1 MPRRTT
7 PGRTT
12 PGRTT
17 PGRTTLGRT
26 TLGRTTLA
34 AASLLAAG
42 LLVLTAC
49 TGGGGDPVPTA
60 TGEPDPDASVAIR
73 LVLEPGN
80 LDIRETAGAALD
92 QILVDNI
99 YQGLVARTPEQD
111 IVPALASDW
120 TVSPDGLTYTF
131 TLREGVTFHDGQELT
146 PQDVVWSL
154 TAHKSTPTWVDADV
168 VDPETGETVGG
179 ALANVDSI
187 TADGQDITLTLA
199 QPDSS
204 LLWNLSG
211 RAGIVLK
218 EDDSVDYLTGAN
230 GTGPFVLQDWLE
242 GDSITFVRNE
252 AYWGEPAAA
261 AEVVFDYI
269 PDTQAALNAALA
281 GEVDVLT
288 GFDANLQEQVEAN
301 GDFALVLGQSTD
313 KGTLAFN
320 QAPGSPL
327 ADKRVRQAIRQA
339 IDHDA
344 IVEALAAG
352 QTQYGPIPELDPG
365 YEDLSDVAP
374 YDPEAARALLADA
387 DAEDLELTLTIPS
400 FYPTTIPQILVS
412 NLDEVGITLEVES
425 VDFSTWLTDV
435 LTNHDYELSFVLH
448 TEARDFENWA
458 NPDYYF
464 TYDNAEVQDLFA
476 QSLAATDESEAADL
490 LQQAARIV
498 AEDHA
503 ADWLYNGA
511 SVIAVGTNI
520 TGMPSINV
528 NERLNITEIAKS
540 NG

>member
-1 MPRRTT
+1 M
-7 PGRTT
+7 
-12 PGRTT
+12 
-17 PGRTTLGRT
+17 
-26 TLGRTTLA
+26 
-34 AASLLAAG
+34 
-42 LLVLTAC
+42 
-49 TGGGGDPVPTA
+49 
-60 TGEPDPDASVAIR
+60 AIR

-80 LDIRETAGAALD
+80 LDIRQTAGSALD

-131 TLREGVTFHDGQELT
+131 TLREGVTFHDGQALT

-154 TAHKSTPTWVDADV
+154 TTRRDTPEWRDSAR
-168 VDPETGETVGG
+168 
-179 ALANVDSI
+179 LANVSSI
-187 TADGQDITLTLA
+187 TAEGQEITLTLSA
-199 QPDSS
+199 TDST
-204 LLWNLSG
+204 LLWNLTG

-218 EDDSVDYLTGAN
+218 EGDTVDYKTKTN
-230 GTGPFVLQDWLE
+230 GTGPFVLANWRQ
-242 GDSITFVRNE
+242 GDSITFTRNDS
-252 AYWGEPAAA
+252 YWGDKAGA

-269 PDTQAALNAALA
+269 PDNQAALNAALA

-288 GFDANLQEQVEAN
+288 GFDANLKDQVEAG
-301 GDFALVLGQSTD
+301 GDFSLVLGASTD

-320 QAPGSPL
+320 QTSGPL

-344 IVEALAAG
+344 IIEALGSG

-374 YDPEAARALLADA
+374 YDPEAAKALLKEA

-400 FYPTTIPQILVS
+400 FYSTTIPQILVS
-412 NLDEVGITLEVES
+412 DLDEVGITLDVDS
-425 VDFSTWLTDV
+425 VDFTTWLTDV
-435 LTNHDYELSFVLH
+435 YTNKDYELSFVLH

-458 NPDYYF
+458 DPDYYF
-464 TYDNAEVQDLFA
+464 TYDNPEVQDLYA
-476 QSLAATDESEAADL
+476 QSVAATDEAEAADL
-490 LQQAARIV
+490 LEQAARIV
-498 AEDHA
+498 SEDHA

-511 SVIAVGTNI
+511 SVVAVGTNI
-520 TGMPSINV
+520 AGMPSINV
-528 NERLNITEIAKS
+528 NERLNVAEIAKS

>member
-1 MPRRTT
+1 MLR
-7 PGRTT
+7 
-12 PGRTT
+12 
-17 PGRTTLGRT
+17 
-26 TLGRTTLA
+26 RTTLA
-34 AASLLAAG
+34 AASLLTAG

-49 TGGGGDPVPTA
+49 SGGGGDNTPTSS
-60 TGEPDPDASVAIR
+60 GKPDPDASVAVR

-80 LDIRETAGAALD
+80 LDIRETAGSALD

-168 VDPETGETVGG
+168 VDPSGKVVGG
-179 ALANVDSI
+179 ALSHVSTI
-187 TADGQDITLTLA
+187 TADGQDIVLTLA
-199 QPDSS
+199 TPDSS
-204 LLWNLSG
+204 LLWNLTG
-211 RAGIVLK
+211 RAGIVFK
-218 EDDSVDYLTGAN
+218 EGDTVDYKTKAN
-230 GTGPFVLQDWLE
+230 GTGPFVLKSWRQ
-242 GDSITFVRNE
+242 GDSITLARND
-252 AYWGEPAAA
+252 AYWGDKAAA

-269 PDTQAALNAALA
+269 PDNQAALNAALA

-288 GFDANLQEQVEAN
+288 GFDANLKDQVEAN
-301 GDFALVLGQSTD
+301 GDFSLVLGQSTD

-320 QAPGSPL
+320 QTTGPL

-344 IVEALAAG
+344 IIEALASG

-374 YDPEAARALLADA
+374 YDPEAAKKLLKDA
-387 DAEDLELTLTIPS
+387 GYEDLDLTLTIPN
-400 FYPTTIPQILVS
+400 FYATTIPQILVS
-412 NLDEVGITLEVES
+412 DLDEVGITLEVES

-435 LTNHDYELSFVLH
+435 YTNHDYELSFVLH

-458 NPDYYF
+458 DPDYYF
-464 TYDNAEVQDLFA
+464 TYDNPEVQKLYA
-476 QSLAATDESEAADL
+476 QSIAATDETKAADL
-490 LQQAARIV
+490 LKQAARIV
-498 AEDHA
+498 SEDAA

-511 SVIAVGTNI
+511 SVVAVGTNI
-520 TGMPSINV
+520 SGMPSINV
-528 NERLNITEIAKS
+528 NERLNVAEIAKS